1 LYLVTEQ
8 ADDEITSHR
17 SAGRRPSGRAPSSS
31 STNSTSISATRH
43 RRCRSGWSK
52 AHRRSTN
59 DGRYYKKR
67 SLPLRN
73 RGV

>member
-8 ADDEITSHR
+8 ADDEIAFPPERWAATFGH
-17 SAGRRPSGRAPSSS
+17 APSSS